1 MQVIGVRAGNFA
13 GQPQEE
19 ADLVVDTLLDVTDTL
34 LASPLRLDLDRIQ
47 MLEQF
52 PKHVTIYE
60 VGPRDG
66 LQNEARPIATGD
78 KIAMIDALTAT
89 GLPRIEITSFVN
101 PKWIPQLADATDVA
115 RGIKRKEGVVYSC
128 LVPNKKGLEKALDA
142 GMKEVAV
149 FLSASETHN
158 KKNVNKTIAETLAAF
173 EEVIGPATEAGVRVR
188 AYVSTVYGCP
198 YEGAVDPK
206 KVVALVEELRRRGVY
221 QNLARRHHRRGHAAA
236 GRSRARGRL
245 ERGAAR
251 RRSPC
256 TSTTRAARRW
266 PTCSSPS
273 AWAWRRSTPPSV
285 GSAAVPMRPAPAATW
300 RRRTSS
306 TCCTAWASRPGS
318 ISTRSSPAP
327 RKLAAVV
334 GHEMPSKY
342 TKAALG
348 ARAKAAT
355 RSTSAA

>member
-1 MQVIGVRAGNFA
+1 
-13 GQPQEE
+13 
-19 ADLVVDTLLDVTDTL
+19 
-34 LASPLRLDLDRIQ
+34 

-52 PKHVTIYE
+52 PTHVTIYE

-89 GLPRIEITSFVN
+89 GLQRIEITSFVN
-101 PKWIPQLADATDVA
+101 PKWIPQLADASDVA
-115 RGIKRKEGVVYSC
+115 RGIKRKEGTVYSC

-158 KKNVNKTIAETLAAF
+158 KKNVNKTVAETLAAF
-173 EEVIGPATEAGVRVR
+173 DEVIAPANAAGVRVR

-198 YEGAVDPK
+198 YEGAVDAK

-221 QNLARRHHRRGHAAA
+221 QISLGDTIGVATPLQVKSVLEEVLKAAPLEEVAVHFHDTRGTALANVLVAVGMGVSTVDSAVGGLGGCPYAPGASGNLATEDVVYMLHGMGIDTGIDLDALVA
-236 GRSRARGRL
+236 
-245 ERGAAR
+245 
-251 RRSPC
+251 C
-256 TSTTRAARRW
+256 
-266 PTCSSPS
+266 
-273 AWAWRRSTPPSV
+273 
-285 GSAAVPMRPAPAATW
+285 
-300 RRRTSS
+300 
-306 TCCTAWASRPGS
+306 AS
-318 ISTRSSPAP
+318 
-327 RKLAAVV
+327 KLAAVV

-348 ARAKAAT
+348 ARSKAGT
-355 RSTSAA
+355 RSTAA

>member
-1 MQVIGVRAGNFA
+1 
-13 GQPQEE
+13 
-19 ADLVVDTLLDVTDTL
+19 
-34 LASPLRLDLDRIQ
+34 

-52 PKHVTIYE
+52 PKSVTIYE

-89 GLPRIEITSFVN
+89 GLSRIEITSFVN
-101 PKWIPQLADATDVA
+101 PKWIPQLADAADVA
-115 RGIKRKEGVVYSC
+115 RGIKRKDGVVYSC

-158 KKNVNKTIAETLAAF
+158 KKNVNKSVAETLAAF
-173 EEVIGPATEAGVRVR
+173 EEVIAPANAAGVRVR

-221 QNLARRHHRRGHAAA
+221 QISLGDTIGVATPLQVKSVLEDVLRVAPLEEIAVHFHDTRGTALANVLVAVGMGIATVDSAVGGLGGCPYAPGASGNLATEDVVYMLHGM
-236 GRSRARGRL
+236 GI
-245 ERGAAR
+245 
-251 RRSPC
+251 
-256 TSTTRAARRW
+256 
-266 PTCSSPS
+266 
-273 AWAWRRSTPPSV
+273 
-285 GSAAVPMRPAPAATW
+285 ATGIDLDALVA
-300 RRRTSS
+300 
-306 TCCTAWASRPGS
+306 CAS
-318 ISTRSSPAP
+318 
-327 RKLAAVV
+327 KLAAVV

-348 ARAKAAT
+348 ARAKSSS
-355 RSTSAA
+355 RSTAV